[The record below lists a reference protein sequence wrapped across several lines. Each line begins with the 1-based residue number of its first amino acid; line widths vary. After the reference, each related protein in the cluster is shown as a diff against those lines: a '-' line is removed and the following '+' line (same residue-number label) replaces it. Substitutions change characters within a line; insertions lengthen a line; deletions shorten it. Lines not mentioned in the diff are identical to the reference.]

1 MPGPE
6 VDVID
11 RAPAQP
17 APSTMPIAASSS
29 SACTTANVALPSGV
43 TRNFFSKS
51 VVASISEVDGVMGY
65 HATTVT
71 PANTAP
77 MPHAALPSMM
87 ILPLVSFIRSMKY
100 GSCLVN
106 VAFAYSN
113 PACTAPKFRSKT
125 FCFLANCLRSTAL
138 HHRQVD
144 PQQLR
149 HRAHVHHVLDQLAQ
163 LGFGAYRLRDLVERH
178 RVEDHVV
185 AVLLQVQA
193 FFVDGRAA
201 GWQRTACLRAPSPG
215 FSATSTSISR
225 LRAT

>member
-6 VDVID
+6 VEVID

-43 TRNFFSKS
+43 TRNFLSRS
-51 VVASISEVDGVMGY
+51 VVASISDVDGVMGY

-77 MPHAALPSMM
+77 MPQAALPSMM
-87 ILPLVSFIRSMKY
+87 ILPLVWFIGSMKY

-106 VAFAYSN
+106 VALRVVEARLHR
-113 PACTAPKFRSKT
+113 AEVQVEDLLLLGKL
-125 FCFLANCLRSTAL
+125 LAQPGL
-138 HHRQVD
+138 HHPQID

-149 HRAHVHHVLDQLAQ
+149 HHAHVHHVLDQLAQ
-163 LGFGAYRLRDLVERH
+163 LGFGAN
-178 RVEDHVV
+178 
-185 AVLLQVQA
+185 
-193 FFVDGRAA
+193 RAA
-201 GWQRTACLRAPSPG
+201 
-215 FSATSTSISR
+215 
-225 LRAT
+225 

>member
-43 TRNFFSKS
+43 TRNFFSRS
-51 VVASISEVDGVMGY
+51 VVASTSEVDGVMGY

-87 ILPLVSFIRSMKY
+87 ILPLVWFIGSMKY
-100 GSCLVN
+100 GSCLVK
-106 VAFAYSN
+106 VAFA
-113 PACTAPKFRSKT
+113 
-125 FCFLANCLRSTAL
+125 
-138 HHRQVD
+138 
-144 PQQLR
+144 
-149 HRAHVHHVLDQLAQ
+149 
-163 LGFGAYRLRDLVERH
+163 
-178 RVEDHVV
+178 
-185 AVLLQVQA
+185 
-193 FFVDGRAA
+193 
-201 GWQRTACLRAPSPG
+201 
-215 FSATSTSISR
+215 
-225 LRAT
+225 